1 MMGHFFWNI
10 TVPWM
15 MGQNSNRKHFFW
27 NITVPWMMGQNSN
40 HKHFFWEHH
49 STLNDGA
56 FFLEHH
62 CTLNDGSKLQPQAFF
77 FWNITLPWMMG
88 LFLIKT
94 KKKKEER
101 MIGQNSNHKHYLISR
116 WVIWDS
122 GANWT
127 QKWTVV
133 INVINL
139 LTSIFKTLVKNLVKK
154 FFYEKI
160 KKIINILIIFFISY
174 KSDVK
179 TFFNWILNQYLK
191 DTS

>member
-1 MMGHFFWNI
+1 MTCRMEWGCNFKEGPWTQTSLYLEWWVKTPTVSIFFGTSLYLEWWVKTPTISFFFWNITLPWMMGHFFWNI

-15 MGQNSNRKHFFW
+15 MGQNSNRKHFFL
-27 NITVPWMMGQNSN
+27 
-40 HKHFFWEHH
+40 EHH
-49 STLNDGA
+49 STLNDGTVS
-56 FFLEHH
+56 H
-62 CTLNDGSKLQPQAFF
+62 K
-77 FWNITLPWMMG
+77 
-88 LFLIKT
+88 K

-139 LTSIFKTLVKNLVKK
+139 LTSIFKTLVENLVKK
-154 FFYEKI
+154 KIYEKR
-160 KKIINILIIFFISY
+160 KKN
-174 KSDVK
+174 
-179 TFFNWILNQYLK
+179 N
-191 DTS
+191 